1 MPQPGLD
8 GWAVSAQQ
16 GALIDGERVT
26 DDKGDDEAGGLKAQ
40 KAVAIKEINFGAV
53 VVENEITAKTADL
66 KQKAR

>member
-53 VVENEITAKTADL
+53 VVEN
-66 KQKAR
+66 